1 MYIEEFCSSFFFRKD
16 NNVKENVEVAVKVGL
31 IGDEKL
37 MTIMTTSRDNVRY
50 DTLDYGA
57 TGFYRLQI
65 KNAQIIST
73 EHKEWN
79 VEYGKEYYQS
89 RQEELW
95 VIERPRPIEF
105 FITRTK
111 NRDDA
116 RNESI
121 VFDKKDE
128 RDE

>member
-1 MYIEEFCSSFFFRKD
+1 M
-16 NNVKENVEVAVKVGL
+16 KENVEVVVKVGL
-31 IGDEKL
+31 IDNEKL

-65 KNAQIIST
+65 KNAQIMST

-105 FITRTK
+105 YITRTK
-111 NRDDA
+111 NRDDIMK
-116 RNESI
+116 ESLK
-121 VFDKKDE
+121 FDTGGE
-128 RDE
+128 Q

>member
-1 MYIEEFCSSFFFRKD
+1 M
-16 NNVKENVEVAVKVGL
+16 KENVEVVVKVGL
-31 IGDEKL
+31 TDNEKL

-65 KNAQIIST
+65 KNAQIMST
-73 EHKEWN
+73 EHREWN
-79 VEYGKEYYQS
+79 AEYGKEYYQS

-105 FITRTK
+105 YIARTK
-111 NRDDA
+111 NRDDI
-116 RNESI
+116 RSES
-121 VFDKKDE
+121 VRFDKEDE
-128 RDE
+128 

>member
-1 MYIEEFCSSFFFRKD
+1 M
-16 NNVKENVEVAVKVGL
+16 KENVEVVVKVGL
-31 IGDEKL
+31 IDNEKL

-65 KNAQIIST
+65 KNAQIMST

-105 FITRTK
+105 YIARTK
-111 NRDDA
+111 NRDDITS
-116 RNESI
+116 ESI
-121 VFDKKDE
+121 RFDTGGE
-128 RDE
+128 

>member
-1 MYIEEFCSSFFFRKD
+1 M
-16 NNVKENVEVAVKVGL
+16 KENVEVVVKVGL
-31 IGDEKL
+31 TGNEEKL

-65 KNAQIIST
+65 KNAQIMSN

-79 VEYGKEYYQS
+79 VEYGSEYYQS

-95 VIERPRPIEF
+95 VIERPHPIEF
-105 FITRTK
+105 YITRTK
-111 NRDDA
+111 NRDDI
-116 RNESI
+116 RNESLR
-121 VFDKKDE
+121 FDKSDE
-128 RDE
+128 DEK

>member
-1 MYIEEFCSSFFFRKD
+1 M
-16 NNVKENVEVAVKVGL
+16 KENVEVVVKVGL
-31 IGDEKL
+31 VDNEKL
-37 MTIMTTSRDNVRY
+37 MSIMTTSRENVRY

-73 EHKEWN
+73 EHREWN
-79 VEYGKEYYQS
+79 VEYGKEYYAT
-89 RQEELW
+89 REEELW

-111 NRDDA
+111 NRDDI
-116 RNESI
+116 RSESI
-121 VFDKKDE
+121 RFDKEDKEDE
-128 RDE
+128 